1 MGLIKWLSLILCFSC
16 IDMFIET
23 APYNSIHFTGGSWI
37 EFPRME
43 AMQMAST
50 ANDFTLQFWVSGG
63 DATTNEAPALFSMV
77 DSQKNLKLALLRD
90 MGAHNSIT
98 TIVNDDYSQIND
110 IDKLDWSDADNF
122 SLISFV
128 FSNTSALQ
136 IYVNDKQQVL
146 ANADLIN
153 VGDANIMLGAVANL
167 NYSPLE
173 NYWYGYVDEIRLWN
187 TRLAKSTIQF
197 QAAHP
202 DKLGEHYRYTDA
214 NGIEIDTYLDS
225 LIGIWRFNL
234 SDLTATI
241 IDESGNGND
250 GTIYTYDGNYSI
262 ELSEKGAQ

>member
-1 MGLIKWLSLILCFSC
+1 MRII
-16 IDMFIET
+16 
-23 APYNSIHFTGGSWI
+23 
-37 EFPRME
+37 R
-43 AMQMAST
+43 
-50 ANDFTLQFWVSGG
+50 
-63 DATTNEAPALFSMV
+63 
-77 DSQKNLKLALLRD
+77 
-90 MGAHNSIT
+90 
-98 TIVNDDYSQIND
+98 
-110 IDKLDWSDADNF
+110 
-122 SLISFV
+122 LISFV

-173 NYWYGYVDEIRLWN
+173 NYWYGYVDEMRLWN
-187 TRLAKSTIQF
+187 TRLSDSTIQF
-197 QAAHP
+197 QAEHP
-202 DKLGEHYRYTDA
+202 NKLGEHYRYTDA

-241 IDESGNGND
+241 IDESENEHH
-250 GTIYTYDGNYSI
+250 GTIYTLPNYSI

>member
-1 MGLIKWLSLILCFSC
+1 MSL
-16 IDMFIET
+16 
-23 APYNSIHFTGGSWI
+23 TG
-37 EFPRME
+37 
-43 AMQMAST
+43 
-50 ANDFTLQFWVSGG
+50 
-63 DATTNEAPALFSMV
+63 TNRFLWSRSF
-77 DSQKNLKLALLRD
+77 DLA
-90 MGAHNSIT
+90 
-98 TIVNDDYSQIND
+98 
-110 IDKLDWSDADNF
+110 
-122 SLISFV
+122 
-128 FSNTSALQ
+128 
-136 IYVNDKQQVL
+136 
-146 ANADLIN
+146 
-153 VGDANIMLGAVANL
+153 ANL
-167 NYSPLE
+167 
-173 NYWYGYVDEIRLWN
+173 RN

>member
-1 MGLIKWLSLILCFSC
+1 
-16 IDMFIET
+16 
-23 APYNSIHFTGGSWI
+23 
-37 EFPRME
+37 
-43 AMQMAST
+43 
-50 ANDFTLQFWVSGG
+50 
-63 DATTNEAPALFSMV
+63 
-77 DSQKNLKLALLRD
+77 
-90 MGAHNSIT
+90 
-98 TIVNDDYSQIND
+98 
-110 IDKLDWSDADNF
+110 DKLDWSDADNF

-202 DKLGEHYRYTDA
+202 DKLGEHYRSTDA